1 MKCIKIVIIER
12 EDIFVKTMFY
22 MNYRENWKFPK
33 NVSSL
38 TMECKNIHLMN
49 LAVYFLDK
57 GLRNRDAGIRRL
69 SSAFKYN
76 DRVVNFPFQYIQ

>member
-1 MKCIKIVIIER
+1 
-12 EDIFVKTMFY
+12 
-22 MNYRENWKFPK
+22 
-33 NVSSL
+33 
-38 TMECKNIHLMN
+38 MECKNIHLMN